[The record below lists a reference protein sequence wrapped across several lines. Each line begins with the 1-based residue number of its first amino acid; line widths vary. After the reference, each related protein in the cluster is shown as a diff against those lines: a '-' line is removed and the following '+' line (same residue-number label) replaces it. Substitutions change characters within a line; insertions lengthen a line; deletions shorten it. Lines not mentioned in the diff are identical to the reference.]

1 LLTIV
6 RRYTSIVRIRPV
18 SASDFDQWLRMRRA
32 LWPDADAFDLR
43 SELQGYL
50 EPTAD
55 HAALV
60 AEEPG
65 GRIVGFI
72 ELSLR
77 NIVDSCE
84 SSPVGYIEGWFVDAD
99 RRHQGVG
106 RALVAAGEAW
116 ARGRGCTEMGSDSEL
131 DNTASQ
137 AAHRALGYQE
147 TGQVVN
153 FRRSLD

>member
-1 LLTIV
+1 MHV
-6 RRYTSIVRIRPV
+6 RPV
-18 SASDFDQWLRMRRA
+18 AEPDFDQWLRMRCA
-32 LWPDADAFDLR
+32 LWPDADAADLR

-50 EPTAD
+50 EPAD

-60 AEEPG
+60 AEDG
-65 GRIVGFI
+65 DGRLVGFI

-147 TGQVVN
+147 TGKVVN
-153 FRRSLD
+153 FRRSLG